1 MIDFHIHSTFSDG
14 ELIPAEIVRR
24 AEAIGYKAL
33 AVTDHADHSNI
44 DLIIPRIV
52 KVFKEIQPYT
62 NVVLIPGIEL
72 THVPPEIIPELSKE
86 ARKLGAQIVI
96 VHGETLVEPVKKGTN
111 AAAIQSDIDILAH
124 PGLISEEEVKE
135 AAVRGIYLEITA
147 RKGHSLSNG
156 HVVKLA
162 KKYSAQ
168 LVINTDS
175 HSPGDLISHDFACKI
190 LKGAGLSDIEVEGV
204 FRNMEEIARR
214 KST

>member
-52 KVFKEIQPYT
+52 KVFREIQPYT

-135 AAVRGIYLEITA
+135 AADRGIYLEITA

-175 HSPGDLISHDFACKI
+175 HSPGDLISNDFACKI

-214 KST
+214 KSA